1 VRSFPINKDFLVIL
15 VYFLNELKIKY
26 CFISRSSSVDNRYTF
41 DTLAYMATTKKRI
54 NISISKELDNAL
66 LKLAKRDQM
75 PQATKAE
82 HLIRL
87 AIETEEDNI
96 LNTIAE
102 TRDASSAKFVS
113 HKVAWR

>member
-1 VRSFPINKDFLVIL
+1 MP
-15 VYFLNELKIKY
+15 
-26 CFISRSSSVDNRYTF
+26 
-41 DTLAYMATTKKRI
+41 TTKKRI

-66 LKLAKRDQM
+66 IKLAKRDQM

-82 HLIRL
+82 HLLRFAL
-87 AIETEEDNI
+87 EMEEDNI

-102 TRDASSAKFVS
+102 GRDSSSTKFVS

>member
-1 VRSFPINKDFLVIL
+1 MP
-15 VYFLNELKIKY
+15 
-26 CFISRSSSVDNRYTF
+26 
-41 DTLAYMATTKKRI
+41 TTKKRI

-66 LKLAKRDQM
+66 IKLAKRDQV

-82 HLIRL
+82 HLLRFALEI
-87 AIETEEDNI
+87 EEDNI

-102 TRDASSAKFVS
+102 IRDTSSAKFVF

>member
-1 VRSFPINKDFLVIL
+1 MPTI
-15 VYFLNELKIKY
+15 
-26 CFISRSSSVDNRYTF
+26 
-41 DTLAYMATTKKRI
+41 KKRI

-66 LKLAKRDQM
+66 IKLAKRDQV

-82 HLIRL
+82 HLLRS
-87 AIETEEDNI
+87 AIEIEEDNI

-102 TRDASSAKFVS
+102 DRDSSSAKFVP

>member
-1 VRSFPINKDFLVIL
+1 MP
-15 VYFLNELKIKY
+15 
-26 CFISRSSSVDNRYTF
+26 
-41 DTLAYMATTKKRI
+41 TTKKRI

-66 LKLAKRDQM
+66 IKLARRDQV

-82 HLIRL
+82 HLLRSALEI
-87 AIETEEDNI
+87 EEDNI

-102 TRDASSAKFVS
+102 GRDSSSTKFVS